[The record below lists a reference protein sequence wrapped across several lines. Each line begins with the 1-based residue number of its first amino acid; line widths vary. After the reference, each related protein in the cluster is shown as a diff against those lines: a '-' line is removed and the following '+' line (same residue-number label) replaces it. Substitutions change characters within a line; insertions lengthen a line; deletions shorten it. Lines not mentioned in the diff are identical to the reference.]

1 MINASAIHDHKLV
14 LRYFRSLAHRAL
26 APAASAGLF
35 SPQQPQSS
43 HRVFAPRQNLLSLQQ
58 PTEHFVIQ
66 WEYIKTV
73 KHEIRLSLFH
83 LAAPRSEKN
92 AVCPVRVCLATINP
106 QSPQM
111 GFVCP
116 VKACFPPTS
125 PQSTL
130 STCTCATYLAP
141 ADERFSFEPRSVQ
154 AIYIVSALFVV
165 TGYQRPEQPGN
176 ILQQRANADLRK
188 TIESALLVV
197 RRNSD
202 ASRSMTSVV
211 PHPGACWCK
220 KRFTSRRSLSAYG
233 TGSGSGAL
241 SRHLTMSTPLRN
253 TSLSDPNFVERASK
267 GVTA

>member
-130 STCTCATYLAP
+130 SFNAIFQGREKRNRLKKSFDCILFRNIFWAP
-141 ADERFSFEPRSVQ
+141 CWWRGAKFC
-154 AIYIVSALFVV
+154 
-165 TGYQRPEQPGN
+165 
-176 ILQQRANADLRK
+176 LR
-188 TIESALLVV
+188 
-197 RRNSD
+197 
-202 ASRSMTSVV
+202 
-211 PHPGACWCK
+211 
-220 KRFTSRRSLSAYG
+220 
-233 TGSGSGAL
+233 
-241 SRHLTMSTPLRN
+241 
-253 TSLSDPNFVERASK
+253 
-267 GVTA
+267 

>member
-1 MINASAIHDHKLV
+1 MRFSKIANLINASAIHDHKIV

-111 GFVCP
+111 GFAPSKP
-116 VKACFPPTS
+116 VSPPSAHRVLCHSMLYFKA
-125 PQSTL
+125 
-130 STCTCATYLAP
+130 
-141 ADERFSFEPRSVQ
+141 EKNE
-154 AIYIVSALFVV
+154 I
-165 TGYQRPEQPGN
+165 G
-176 ILQQRANADLRK
+176 
-188 TIESALLVV
+188 
-197 RRNSD
+197 
-202 ASRSMTSVV
+202 
-211 PHPGACWCK
+211 
-220 KRFTSRRSLSAYG
+220 
-233 TGSGSGAL
+233 
-241 SRHLTMSTPLRN
+241 
-253 TSLSDPNFVERASK
+253 
-267 GVTA
+267 